1 MTVRGSGYP
10 PAGSG
15 RELLLLR
22 HAKSD
27 WSTGAATDFE
37 RPLNTRGRQDAP
49 RLGKWLRTAGLVPD
63 LVLASPAR
71 RARQTARRVCKA
83 LGYPRESILWEPRL
97 YEAGPG
103 TLIGC
108 LEALSGM
115 PQRVLL
121 VAHNPG
127 LEELLRHLCGALET
141 PADGKLLPTAALA
154 RLAMPA
160 DWRRLEGGCAR
171 LLDLVRPRDLPS

>member
-1 MTVRGSGYP
+1 LTSGGDGGHP
-10 PAGSG
+10 GGPG

-27 WSTGAATDFE
+27 WNAGAATDFD
-37 RPLNTRGRQDAP
+37 RPLNPRGRQDAP
-49 RLGKWLRTAGLVPD
+49 RLGKWLRAAGLVPD

-71 RARQTARRVCKA
+71 RARQTARRVCRA
-83 LGYPRESILWEPRL
+83 LGYPRESIQWEPRL

-108 LEALSGM
+108 LEALPGM
-115 PQRVLL
+115 PRRVLL

-127 LEELLRHLCGALET
+127 LEELLRRLCGALEA
-141 PADGKLLPTAALA
+141 PADGKLMPTAALA
-154 RLAMPA
+154 RLGMPA
-160 DWRRLEGGCAR
+160 DWRRLESGCAR
-171 LLDLVRPRDLPS
+171 LLDLVRPRDLPL